1 MTEIKNI
8 RLGFIET
15 FSDQEKQQ
23 QSWLWGLGAIAVLAI
38 VFL

>member
-8 RLGFIET
+8 RFGFTET

-23 QSWLWGLGAIAVLAI
+23 TWLWGLGAIAVLAI
-38 VFL
+38 ILL